1 MTKRR
6 LKKNVSYALY
16 GLVFL
21 AVFGAI
27 FSIESATSP
36 SLKNPE
42 VSYVSK
48 TIIEEVDQPVVSIN
62 NIIKRP
68 YNNDSVKIVKDY
80 YDYKDEAVEQEN
92 SIIYYSDTYLQ
103 SSGVSY
109 SADVPFDVIS
119 ILDGVVTNITENDLL
134 GNIVEIDHGNGIIG
148 YYQSLTDII
157 VKKGD
162 NVSQGTVLAKSGLSN
177 IAKDLNEHLNFE
189 LSINGKLVN
198 PEEYFERNIS
208 DIGQQ

>member
-6 LKKNVSYALY
+6 LKKPVVYSLY

-36 SLKNPE
+36 SLQEPDME
-42 VSYVSK
+42 YVSK
-48 TIIEEVDQPVVSIN
+48 TIIENEQPVVAVN
-62 NIIKRP
+62 NVIKRP
-68 YNNDSVKIVKDY
+68 YNNENIKILKDY
-80 YDYKDEAVEQEN
+80 YDFADESVEQEN
-92 SIIYYSDTYLQ
+92 SIIYYEDTYLQ

-109 SADVPFDVIS
+109 GSGESFDVVS
-119 ILDGVVTNITENDLL
+119 ILDGTVSSVSENNLL

-148 YYQSLTDII
+148 YYQSLSVVD

-162 NVSQGTVLAKSGLSN
+162 SVVQGQKIGKSGFSN
-177 IAKDLNEHLNFE
+177 IAKDLNDHLNFE
-189 LSINGKLVN
+189 LAIKGKLVN
-198 PEEYFERNIS
+198 PEEYYDRNVS
-208 DIGQQ
+208 DLEEQ

>member
-109 SADVPFDVIS
+109 SADVSFDVIS

-148 YYQSLTDII
+148 YYQSLTDIV

-198 PEEYFERNIS
+198 PEEYFDRNIS

>member
-6 LKKNVSYALY
+6 LKKPVVYSLY

-36 SLKNPE
+36 SLQEPDME
-42 VSYVSK
+42 YVSK
-48 TIIEEVDQPVVSIN
+48 TIIENEQPVVAVN
-62 NIIKRP
+62 NVIKRP
-68 YNNDSVKIVKDY
+68 YNNEDIKILKDY
-80 YDYKDEAVEQEN
+80 YDFADESVEQEN
-92 SIIYYSDTYLQ
+92 SIIYYEDTYLQ

-109 SADVPFDVIS
+109 GSGESFDVIS
-119 ILDGVVTNITENDLL
+119 ILDGTVSSVSENNLL

-148 YYQSLTDII
+148 YYQSLSVVD

-162 NVSQGTVLAKSGLSN
+162 SVVQGQKIGKSGFSN
-177 IAKDLNEHLNFE
+177 IAKDLNDHLNFE
-189 LSINGKLVN
+189 LAIKGKLVN
-198 PEEYFERNIS
+198 PEEYYDRNVS
-208 DIGQQ
+208 DLEEQ

>member
-16 GLVFL
+16 GLVFF

-134 GNIVEIDHGNGIIG
+134 GNIVEIYHGNGIIG

>member
-16 GLVFL
+16 GLVFF

>member
-16 GLVFL
+16 GFVFL

-198 PEEYFERNIS
+198 PEEYFDRNIS

>member
-16 GLVFL
+16 RLVFL

>member
-36 SLKNPE
+36 SLKNPD

-198 PEEYFERNIS
+198 PEEYFDRNIS